1 MNSTSV
7 HPNVKAGQVVPTE
20 ERLIMPPE
28 EAKMVKINREEV
40 VEIPTQAGTLKGNR
54 VLSKDGKPVMQ
65 VNAEELA
72 KNRSIRNERVANKQ
86 KDDYSR

>member
-40 VEIPTQAGTLKGNR
+40 VEIPTQAGTLKGDT
-54 VLSKDGKPVMQ
+54 VLSEEGKPVMR
-65 VNAEELA
+65 VDAKEL
-72 KNRSIRNERVANKQ
+72 RSIRNERVANKQ